1 MLQMS
6 KLQKK
11 SQSFLLKV
19 ILLAILEKQRAK
31 NGGFFASSS
40 LILIK
45 RLYVCKYGHAR
56 ERGKKDFWGA
66 KRPRKGLVIVLL
78 AVGLFLSSLR
88 PFFCWFGL
96 EGGNVFMN
104 PEWGPKQVAKRCQ
117 GEGDWTLQLP
127 HRIGILHT
135 CVTKHDAMFRMV
147 F

>member
-11 SQSFLLKV
+11 ITKFSIEGHTTSHIGETKSQKWFF
-19 ILLAILEKQRAK
+19 
-31 NGGFFASSS
+31 FFASSS

-88 PFFCWFGL
+88 PFFVDL
-96 EGGNVFMN
+96 ALKEG
-104 PEWGPKQVAKRCQ
+104 
-117 GEGDWTLQLP
+117 
-127 HRIGILHT
+127 
-135 CVTKHDAMFRMV
+135 MFL
-147 F
+147 

>member
-1 MLQMS
+1 MLQNV
-6 KLQKK
+6 KITKK
-11 SQSFLLKV
+11 NHKVFYWKV

-31 NGGFFASSS
+31 NGFFFASSS

-88 PFFCWFGL
+88 PFFVDL
-96 EGGNVFMN
+96 ALKEG
-104 PEWGPKQVAKRCQ
+104 
-117 GEGDWTLQLP
+117 
-127 HRIGILHT
+127 
-135 CVTKHDAMFRMV
+135 MFL
-147 F
+147 

>member
-1 MLQMS
+1 MS

-11 SQSFLLKV
+11 ITKFSIEGHTTSNIGETKSQKWGVFCFFFLNTHKKAV
-19 ILLAILEKQRAK
+19 C
-31 NGGFFASSS
+31 
-40 LILIK
+40 
-45 RLYVCKYGHAR
+45 VCKYGHAR

-117 GEGDWTLQLP
+117 GEGDWTLQLL
-127 HRIGILHT
+127 HRIVGILHI